1 MKRNS
6 FSFPRP
12 PIPASQARRERGIV
26 LFIALVTMVLL
37 MLAALA
43 TLRSVDSTTLMT
55 GNLAFREATTQV
67 SDYGTENARKWL
79 MDNASSLAS
88 DFPPGSPY
96 YYASIDASFNPKS
109 WDWSHSVTMTT
120 TSGNVLVG
128 TIPDGYTVK
137 YVIHRMCSSAGA
149 ATNCFS
155 VQGGNITGSSNA
167 AANYNAFSP
176 TGSGTPYYQITT
188 QVTGPRNSVS
198 YVQTLVY

>member
-1 MKRNS
+1 MKRSS
-6 FSFPRP
+6 FSFHGVSTLAYRPRGE
-12 PIPASQARRERGIV
+12 QGIV

-67 SDYGTENARKWL
+67 SDYGTENARQWL
-79 MDNASSLAS
+79 MGNAASLAS
-88 DFPPGSPY
+88 DNAGLG
-96 YYASIDASFNPKS
+96 YYASIDPTFNPKS
-109 WDWSHSVTMTT
+109 WDWTHSVSMTT

-128 TIPDGYTVK
+128 TIPDGYTVR
-137 YVIHRMCSSAGA
+137 YVIHRMCSTAGA